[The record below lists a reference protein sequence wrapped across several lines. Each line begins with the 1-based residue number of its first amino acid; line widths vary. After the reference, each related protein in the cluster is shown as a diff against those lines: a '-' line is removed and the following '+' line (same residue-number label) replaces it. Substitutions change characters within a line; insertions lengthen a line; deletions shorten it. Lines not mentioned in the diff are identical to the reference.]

1 MTQSLPEPSRATR
14 RIFLASGPA
23 AAVWGTALA
32 QGADPETPT
41 KSNTSRTILDVRQ
54 YGARG
59 DGTTDDTQT
68 LQAAIDQAAQDGVG
82 TVFLP
87 AGTYRLSDALRLP
100 SHTRLLGAGAGLTR
114 LQAIPDTLFPLVR
127 PDPRTAE
134 IRQRRTMITTRSAG
148 TARQSVVENIGMA
161 HLTVDWNHCP
171 TESFGSACVLIDS
184 ADRCRLE
191 HVHFERCM
199 PSDHPRR
206 LEDMRGSAFRCE
218 CILFSNSNHALMDA
232 CELGDSGYRPLS
244 VAYGSRDIT
253 FQNGRI
259 IADQPVWRHA
269 FAEVHGDGI
278 PRDERFVRSQLK
290 MRDSTFVLQGGT
302 AQDGI
307 CSHTGTMSIEHCD
320 FYIRG
325 GTEHFGFV
333 IKPFD
338 GSRRCQCL
346 NNRFHCEGD
355 YHQHFSIIGSIG
367 SRTNEEL
374 LFVGNIIDILY
385 SADVGDRRAERGLV
399 DFSRS
404 EVRCRVQDNQFLI
417 RCEKPFPISAIRL
430 ENARVFTVAGNL
442 IEFRGAADGEGPIGI
457 QVQASSA
464 GTIIGNVV
472 AGDCRSALSPSDDM
486 PGVLLHGNVD
496 STNDA

>member
-1 MTQSLPEPSRATR
+1 
-14 RIFLASGPA
+14 
-23 AAVWGTALA
+23 
-32 QGADPETPT
+32 
-41 KSNTSRTILDVRQ
+41 
-54 YGARG
+54 
-59 DGTTDDTQT
+59 
-68 LQAAIDQAAQDGVG
+68 VG

-87 AGTYRLSDALRLP
+87 GGTYRLSDALHLP

-114 LQAIPDTLFPLVR
+114 LQAISGTLFPLVR
-127 PDPRTAE
+127 PDPRAAE

-148 TARQSVVENIGMA
+148 TARQSLAENIGLA

-218 CILFSNSNHALMDA
+218 CILFSNTHHALMDT
-232 CELGDSGYRPLS
+232 CVLGDSGYRPLS
-244 VAYGSRDIT
+244 VAYGSLDI
-253 FQNGRI
+253 
-259 IADQPVWRHA
+259 
-269 FAEVHGDGI
+269 
-278 PRDERFVRSQLK
+278 
-290 MRDSTFVLQGGT
+290 TFVLQGGT

-307 CSHTGTMSIEHCD
+307 CSHTGTMSVENCD

-333 IKPFD
+333 IKTFD

-346 NNRFHCEGD
+346 NNRFHCEGHYD
-355 YHQHFSIIGSIG
+355 QHFSIIGSIG

-385 SADVGDRRAERGLV
+385 SADIGDRRAERGLV

-417 RCEKPFPISAIRL
+417 RCEAPIPMSAIRL

-442 IEFRGAADGEGPIGI
+442 IEFRGRRRVLGVPRHQRPPSPPGRPGGRSRGPAHGRDAR
-457 QVQASSA
+457 V
-464 GTIIGNVV
+464 GTRSEPVG
-472 AGDCRSALSPSDDM
+472 RSAPQRVDERRPRTQPTAAAVSTKRTMTVGFAWMVRNANGVVSLDSLARYGTQTGARTLPQLGVFLDALN
-486 PGVLLHGNVD
+486 PGFAPRGTVY
-496 STNDA
+496 